1 MSVTDLIIR
10 VCGMACGV
18 ALMLWGIVSLILHAT
33 NRNRPTESLVWRR
46 VVRREQED
54 QDEIVT
60 LECGHIVRIVNLHR
74 PSFPCA
80 MCQRQIEELKRIH
93 ALEGK

>member
-1 MSVTDLIIR
+1 MTVQNWIGIALLA
-10 VCGMACGV
+10 VCV
-18 ALMLWGIVSLILHAT
+18 LWWPILFLLRSK
-33 NRNRPTESLVWRR
+33 RNPQSEAWIWRC

-80 MCQRQIEELKRIH
+80 MCQGQIEELKRIH
-93 ALEGK
+93 ALEGRR